1 MRGKVMQNR
10 TNRVEI
16 FFLRARSRFNN
27 WFAEHLEKLSE
38 FLQRRVDHLDHAT
51 DRLEHKLWQK
61 TVGDQ
66 WTTVKATPAVY
77 SSARSRAPSAGQET
91 T

>member
-1 MRGKVMQNR
+1 M
-10 TNRVEI
+10 
-16 FFLRARSRFNN
+16 FLRTRSRFNN
-27 WFAEHLEKLSE
+27 WVAECLEKLSE

-61 TVGDQ
+61 TVGNQ
-66 WTTVKATPAVY
+66 WTTVKATPAAY
-77 SSARSRAPSAGQET
+77 SSARSPAQNVDRET

>member
-1 MRGKVMQNR
+1 MSNNSNR
-10 TNRVEI
+10 LEVL
-16 FFLRARSRFNN
+16 FLRARSRFNN
-27 WFAEHLEKLSE
+27 WFAERLEKLSE

-61 TVGDQ
+61 TAGNQ
-66 WTTVKATPAVY
+66 WTTVKATPAAY
-77 SSARSRAPSAGQET
+77 SSARSPAQNVDRET